1 MPKDSSGKFHLS
13 TQKAMSADKAKPGKP
28 EEKPMGKPME
38 AKPQGAEAEGGMSST
53 LHDHGDGT
61 FHTVS
66 HDGAEEQHPSIGH
79 ALMHIASQHSE
90 GKHVHAHHDGGGKIT
105 SHHVG
110 HMGGVEGPTEH
121 GSPDEAGQHAAMVLG
136 EGDEQPMPEEH
147 MSGGAMN
154 SLQAV

>member
-1 MPKDSSGKFHLS
+1 MPKDSSGKFHLN
-13 TQKAMSADKAKPGKP
+13 TQKAMAADKSKPMPGKP
-28 EEKPMGKPME
+28 ESKPE
-38 AKPQGAEAEGGMSST
+38 AKPQAAEAEGGMSST

-79 ALMHIASQHSE
+79 ALMHMASQHSE
-90 GKHVHAHHDGGGKIT
+90 GKHVHIHHDSGGRIS

-110 HMGGVEGPTEH
+110 HMGGVEGPQEH
-121 GSPDEAGQHAAMVLG
+121 GSADEAGQHAAMVLG
-136 EGDEQPMPEEH
+136 DGGEEQAMPEEH